1 MSKPILHVN
10 GRVLLNTLLF
20 LLFSA
25 IATFIFRL
33 SQIRR
38 KMKKLKDQG
47 LVRVTHASTKTS
59 AAIAGD

>member
-1 MSKPILHVN
+1 MSKPNLHVD

-47 LVRVTHASTKTS
+47 LVRVTDASTKTS